1 MDHPAVIFRFISDW
15 KRRQGM
21 AFREV
26 LVTQVREVLRAWL
39 AGAGKRPAARRAGV
53 DVKTAQRYIRAAQ
66 AAGLARDGDEW
77 QLSDELLGQVVA
89 AVRPARP
96 AGHGSSWE
104 ALAPR
109 EAEITAWVKAGL
121 TLVKIG
127 ELLERSGTAVPYR
140 TLARFAAAGCGYCS
154 SRQQVTVPVADGRP
168 GEEVQLDFG
177 YLGMIDDGDRRRKL
191 HALVFTAVLSRY
203 CFVFLTFSQT
213 TAAVIAGC
221 EAAWAFFG
229 GMFTV
234 LVPDNLKPVVDKAD
248 RLEPRWNREWL
259 EYAQARGLVV
269 DPARVRSPQDK
280 GRVENGVKFV
290 QVSFFAGE
298 QFAGIEDAQRRAEDW
313 CRVRA
318 GMRVHG
324 TTRRRP
330 AEVFA
335 RVEAPALL
343 PAPGQPYRVP
353 AWSEAKVQRDFHVRA
368 GNAFYSVPYRLAGQQ
383 VSVRADGTLVKIYHR
398 GQVIRTHPQQPAGG
412 RASDPADFP
421 PGTDVYARRDV
432 DKLAK
437 MAAARGE
444 AIGIYAAR
452 ILDTPLPWTRMRAV
466 YALIGLARTYGSDP
480 VEQACAA
487 ALELDVISVAK
498 IKSIVEKGTGKQA
511 AQAAARSRQAG
522 DAAARVTAA
531 RFARDPRE
539 FATATGVRMQVL
551 PGGGDTSGA

>member
-1 MDHPAVIFRFISDW
+1 
-15 KRRQGM
+15 M

-53 DVKTAQRYIRAAQ
+53 DVKTAARYVKAAQ
-66 AAGLARDGDEW
+66 AAGLARDGDES
-77 QLSDELLGQVVA
+77 QLTDELLGQVVA
-89 AVRPARP
+89 VVRPARP
-96 AGHGSSWE
+96 AGHGASWE

-109 EAEITAWVKAGL
+109 EAEITGWVKDGL

-127 ELLERSGTAVPYR
+127 ELLERSGTVVPYR
-140 TLARFAAAGCGYCS
+140 TLARFAAAGCGFSS
-154 SRQQVTVPVADGRP
+154 SRRQVTVPVADGKP

-177 YLGMIDDGDRRRKL
+177 YLGMISDGDRRRRL
-191 HALVFTAVLSRY
+191 HALVFTAVFSRY

-221 EAAWAFFG
+221 EAAWAFYG

-298 QFAGIEDAQRRAEDW
+298 QFAGIADAQRRAEDW

-324 TTRRRP
+324 TTRQRP

-335 RVEAPALL
+335 QVEAPALL
-343 PAPGQPYRVP
+343 PAPEQPYRVP
-353 AWSEAKVQRDFHVRA
+353 AWGEAKVQRDFHVRA
-368 GNAFYSVPYRLAGQQ
+368 QNAFYSVPYGLIGQQ
-383 VSVRADGTLVKIYHR
+383 VTVRADGTLVKIYHR
-398 GQVIRTHPQQPAGG
+398 GQVVRTHPQQPAGG

-421 PGTDVYARRDV
+421 PDTDVYARRDV

-498 IKSIVEKGTGKQA
+498 IKSIVEKGTGTQA

-522 DAAARVTAA
+522 DAAARVRPA

-551 PGGGDTSGA
+551 PGGDTSGA